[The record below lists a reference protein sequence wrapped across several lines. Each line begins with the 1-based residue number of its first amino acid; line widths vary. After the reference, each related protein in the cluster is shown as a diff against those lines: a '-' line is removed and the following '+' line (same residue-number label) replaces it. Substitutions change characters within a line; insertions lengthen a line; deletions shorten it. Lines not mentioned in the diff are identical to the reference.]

1 MPSIFEEHRRIVDSK
16 TGEYQEALTARI
28 RKFNQDLQLYSSQS
42 EEMQYW
48 GNVEEIFRY
57 KDKADRL
64 EARLIRA
71 MEIIDEFNQEEQMFG
86 WEISLY
92 PLRKQV
98 DLHLS
103 FQNQYIILVYV
114 FKYIFVERFI
124 KLIHLTNETF
134 IEQSAFRENKSKASI
149 RMCTPWVILKT
160 LHHPYPSIKI

>member
-1 MPSIFEEHRRIVDSK
+1 MSSLFEEHRRIVDSK

-64 EARLIRA
+64 EARLVRA

-98 DLHLS
+98 
-103 FQNQYIILVYV
+103 IYV
-114 FKYIFVERFI
+114 FQ
-124 KLIHLTNETF
+124 IH
-134 IEQSAFRENKSKASI
+134 I
-149 RMCTPWVILKT
+149 C
-160 LHHPYPSIKI
+160 